1 MTNEEAITVLSV
13 LKNNEGILENE
24 QNVDALIMA
33 ISALE
38 SHRWIPVT
46 ERMPEKSSS
55 YYQVC
60 YKDFYG
66 KLRSSVREFCID
78 TVRGNIV
85 ERWRYP
91 WGNISDEDI
100 LFWKPI
106 DEPPKEENA

>member
-46 ERMPEKSSS
+46 ERLPEENK
-55 YYQVC
+55 
-60 YKDFYG
+60 
-66 KLRSSVREFCID
+66 R
-78 TVRGNIV
+78 
-85 ERWRYP
+85 
-91 WGNISDEDI
+91 I
-100 LFWKPI
+100 LFFVKGLNNIYIGIYFDDFFMPMLSSLIFNEKDVTHWMQLP
-106 DEPPKEENA
+106 PMPKEEST